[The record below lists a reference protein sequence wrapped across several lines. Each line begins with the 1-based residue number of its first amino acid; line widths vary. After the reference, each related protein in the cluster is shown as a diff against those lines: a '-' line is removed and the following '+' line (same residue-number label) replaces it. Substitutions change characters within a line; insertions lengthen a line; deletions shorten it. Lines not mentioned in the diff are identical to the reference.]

1 MKDDAV
7 MSSAKRVPP
16 PADLE
21 QMDNTQLLDL
31 YKETGDQTVKWEL
44 ALRYENLVKYVA
56 LQVRGIYSE
65 FAQVEDIINEGLIT
79 VLKAIDKFDPSQ
91 GVKFETF
98 VSKRIRGMVIDL
110 ARKQDWVPRNVRK
123 RAKEIDTA
131 TMELANKL
139 GRYPT
144 SEEMADYLEVPE
156 ERYQKDLACIAMNNV
171 ISLEALMDAGESET
185 PRFEVAS
192 KDTSSMPDAV
202 LEEQEHTQVLEK
214 AIRELQENEQIVL
227 SLYYVESLRLKDI
240 AHIMNVSEPRV
251 SQIHTRAISKLRNE
265 MMKYYNISGK
275 DTATKRGKKD

>member
-1 MKDDAV
+1 
-7 MSSAKRVPP
+7 MSSEKDTP

-21 QMDNTQLLDL
+21 KMDNMQLLTL
-31 YKETGDQTVKWEL
+31 YQETGDQQVKWEL
-44 ALRYENLVKYVA
+44 ALRYENIVKYVA

-123 RAKEIDTA
+123 RAKEIDAA

-144 SEEMADYLEVPE
+144 SEEVADYLEVPE

-171 ISLEALMDAGESET
+171 ISLEALMDAGETENS
-185 PRFEVAS
+185 RFEVAS
-192 KDTSSMPDAV
+192 KDTSSMPDAA
-202 LEEQEHTQVLEK
+202 LEEQEHAQVLEK
-214 AIRELQENEQIVL
+214 AIANLQENEQIVL

-251 SQIHTRAISKLRNE
+251 SQIHTRAIGKLRNE
-265 MMKYYNISGK
+265 MMKYYNITGK
-275 DTATKRGKKD
+275 ENVTKRGKRD

>member
-7 MSSAKRVPP
+7 MSSEKSVPP

-79 VLKAIDKFDPSQ
+79 VLKAIDKFDPAQ

-171 ISLEALMDAGESET
+171 ISLEALMDAGESEN

-192 KDTSSMPDAV
+192 KDTSSMPDEV

-275 DTATKRGKKD
+275 ETATKRGKKD